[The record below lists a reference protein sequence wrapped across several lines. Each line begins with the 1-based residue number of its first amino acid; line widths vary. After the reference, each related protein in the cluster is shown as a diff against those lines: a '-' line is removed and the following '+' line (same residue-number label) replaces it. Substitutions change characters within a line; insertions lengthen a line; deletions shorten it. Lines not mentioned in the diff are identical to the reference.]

1 MRCTIGSLCLPVLIA
16 MGLTVIGSVSAQEK
30 PAAGLV
36 VDVAKKTIT
45 IPCKVA
51 PRKLPNLSE
60 VYPIEVVASYGAPKG
75 QKAHETVVTF
85 EVKPS
90 EVHQALEKLGLKPG
104 KPAKGDGGIP
114 EGPEILISLEL
125 TGPGGIAR
133 KVPVERALMDR
144 RTGKPMPKMKWLFT
158 GSTQKQVDPAKPE
171 KIYAADQ
178 SGTLIA
184 VFPVTDETVFQSSL
198 TMKDEPLVKL
208 ETNTKVLPAEGTEV
222 KLVIELP

>member
-1 MRCTIGSLCLPVLIA
+1 MRCTIGSLCLAVWI
-16 MGLTVIGSVSAQEK
+16 VVGSASAQEK
-30 PAAGLV
+30 PAAGMV
-36 VDVAKKTIT
+36 VDVTKKTIT
-45 IPCKVA
+45 IPCRVA

-158 GSTQKQVDPAKPE
+158 GSTQKQLDPAKPE

-208 ETNTKVLPAEGTEV
+208 ETNTKVLPAEGTEL

>member
-1 MRCTIGSLCLPVLIA
+1 MRCTIGSLCLAVLIGVGTA
-16 MGLTVIGSVSAQEK
+16 SAQEK
-30 PAAGLV
+30 LAGLV
-36 VDVAKKTIT
+36 VDVTKKTVT

-51 PRKLPNLSE
+51 PRKLPKLSE
-60 VYPIEVVASYGAPKG
+60 IYPIEVVASYGAPQG

-90 EVHQALEKLGLKPG
+90 DVHQALEKLGLKPG
-104 KPAKGDGGIP
+104 KPAKGDGGVP

-125 TGPGGIAR
+125 TGPGGIVR
-133 KVPVERALMDR
+133 KVPVERALVDR

-158 GSTQKQVDPAKPE
+158 GSTMKQVDPAKPE

-208 ETNTKVLPAEGTEV
+208 ETNTKVLPAEGTEL